1 MPVVLKISDDYFI
14 EYKFDLKKSLFGLYY
29 NQSFDEEISFE
40 ESISLLLLDGCWSQ
54 MRMRPGSQ
62 TPLQRNPLTSS

>member
-1 MPVVLKISDDYFI
+1 MSEVLKISDDHFI
-14 EYKFDLKKSLFGLYY
+14 EYKFDLIKSLFGLYY
-29 NQSFDEEISFE
+29 DQLLDEEISFE
-40 ESISLLLLDGCWSQ
+40 KSISLLLLDGCWSQ